1 MGQVGN
7 LIIAIP
13 IGILFIDDFCSYSTT
28 CATNLPVDSSPQAYH
43 PLPVPVFQ
51 TRYDIGT
58 ILESEGLNSGV
69 ELGVQ
74 LGHYAAEI
82 LKRWP
87 RCREYVLVDLWAKQE
102 NYFDGA
108 NVDNSIQNEILN
120 TAMQSTSPWKDKIR
134 VCRNYTT
141 ACAINYPDNHF
152 DWVYVDARH
161 DRQGVTEDLTT
172 WWPKL
177 RNGGLM
183 CGHDFVTQFEGP
195 QQQNDRWDING
206 DGSVDPTGGAVR
218 GSVED
223 WARLQHRQ
231 IQIGYKESE
240 WWTWCIR
247 K

>member
-1 MGQVGN
+1 
-7 LIIAIP
+7 
-13 IGILFIDDFCSYSTT
+13 
-28 CATNLPVDSSPQAYH
+28 
-43 PLPVPVFQ
+43 VPVFQ
-51 TRYDIGT
+51 TRFDIGT
-58 ILESEGLNSGV
+58 ILESEGLISGV

-87 RCREYVLVDLWAKQE
+87 SCREYVLVDLWAKQD

-120 TAMQSTSPWKDKIR
+120 TAMQSTSPWKDKIK

-141 ACAINYPDNHF
+141 ACALNFPDNQF

-231 IQIGYKESE
+231 IQIGYKERE
-240 WWTWCIR
+240 WWTWCMR